1 MHTLSLFT
9 KPSEATS
16 ECLRLPPIADDA
28 QQEGL
33 TRILLPDD
41 DDRDYGYD
49 DQLDYRYWDLLA
61 QPKDCLEVSL
71 LLPTHVHPLER
82 DERVAEVEAADGAPV
97 NNALVAALAAIA
109 ARVAALEAQVANL
122 ARQIGQ
128 SRQQSRHLARL
139 AREPE

>member
-49 DQLDYRYWDLLA
+49 DQPDYRYWDLLA
-61 QPKDCLEVSL
+61 QPKDCLEASL
-71 LLPTHVHPLER
+71 LLPTQVHPLER

-97 NNALVAALAAIA
+97 NNALVAALAASA

-139 AREPE
+139 AREP